1 MSAKDSDAKCDN
13 AARCI
18 EVLIVEDSPAMREL
32 LVHIFSQDAQF
43 HVMGTAVDGQQAV
56 EMVKAN
62 KPDVITMDL
71 HMPRMNGIEAVRLI
85 MESVPTPIV
94 IVSGSSE
101 PAEVA
106 QTFRALEAGA
116 LALVEK
122 PVGPKHPRTREIAD
136 KLRQT
141 VKLMSE
147 VRVVRRWPK
156 RTAPSARI
164 NTSIADKTKAQVQL
178 IVIGAST
185 GGPLVLQTILKGL
198 AGKLTVPVLIVQH
211 MADSFTQ
218 GFADWLAQSTRMPV
232 TVANDGEV
240 LKAGQ
245 IYIAPERRH
254 TEVRAGLYV
263 RLCDKPPYNGH
274 KPSVSPLFRS
284 AAEEFGAN
292 AIGVLLS
299 GMGRDG
305 AEELKLLR
313 DAGALTIA
321 QDLASSV
328 VPGMPGEAIRLGA
341 AVRISAP
348 ENIPAELL
356 KKIPAINGV

>member
-1 MSAKDSDAKCDN
+1 MSGKESDLKGSTKK
-13 AARCI
+13 RSI

-32 LVHIFSQDAQF
+32 LVHIFSQDSQF
-43 HVMGTAVDGQQAV
+43 HVIGTAIDGQQAV
-56 EMVKAN
+56 DLVKAK

-71 HMPRMNGIEAVRLI
+71 HMPRMDGIEAVRLI
-85 MESVPTPIV
+85 METVPTPIV
-94 IVSGSSE
+94 IVSGSSSSGE
-101 PAEVA
+101 IAEN
-106 QTFRALEAGA
+106 FRAMEAGA

-122 PVGPKHPRTREIAD
+122 PVGLKHPRANEIAD

-156 RTAPSARI
+156 RTAAITAKPIPAI
-164 NTSIADKTKAQVQL
+164 NKTKTRVQL

-198 AGKLTVPVLIVQH
+198 IGKLTVPVLIVQH

-218 GFADWLAQSTRMPV
+218 GFAEWLAQSTNMPV
-232 TVANDGEV
+232 KVATDGEILRDGEV
-240 LKAGQ
+240 
-245 IYIAPERRH
+245 YIAPEHLH

-263 RLCDKPPYNGH
+263 KLCNKPACNGH

-284 AAEEFGAN
+284 AAEVLGAN

-313 DAGALTIA
+313 DAGALTIV

-328 VPGMPGEAIRLGA
+328 VPGMPGEAVRLGA
-341 AVRISAP
+341 AVQILTPDKIAP
-348 ENIPAELL
+348 ELL
-356 KKIPAINGV
+356 KKIPLAT

>member
-1 MSAKDSDAKCDN
+1 MSAETDGKK
-13 AARCI
+13 RRI

-32 LVHIFSQDAQF
+32 LVHIFSQDPQF

-56 EMVKAN
+56 DMVKHK

-71 HMPRMNGIEAVRLI
+71 HMPRMDGVEAVRLI

-101 PAEVA
+101 PSEVA
-106 QTFRALEAGA
+106 ETFRALEAGA
-116 LALVEK
+116 LALAEK
-122 PVGPKHPRTREIAD
+122 PVGVKHPRAREIAD

-147 VRVVRRWPK
+147 VHVVRRWPK
-156 RTAPSARI
+156 RTVNSNGISTPAI
-164 NTSIADKTKAQVQL
+164 NKNKTQVQL

-185 GGPLVLQTILKGL
+185 GGPLVLQTILYGL
-198 AGKLTVPVLIVQH
+198 VGKLTVPVLIVQH
-211 MADSFTQ
+211 MADSFTL
-218 GFADWLAQSTRMPV
+218 GFAEWLAQSTKMPV
-232 TVANDGEV
+232 KVASDGEV
-240 LKAGQ
+240 LRCGQ
-245 IYIAPERRH
+245 VYIAPEH
-254 TEVRAGLYV
+254 CHVEVRAGLCV
-263 RLCDKPPYNGH
+263 KLCDTPPCNGH

-284 AAEEFGAN
+284 AAEVLGAN

-305 AEELKLLR
+305 AEELKVLR
-313 DAGALTIA
+313 DAGALTIV

-341 AVRISAP
+341 AVQILTP
-348 ENIPAELL
+348 EKIATELL
-356 KKIPAINGV
+356 KKIPAIVTV